1 MILSINFNVIRQGLD
16 NKLDS
21 FIFGIKRYFKTA
33 EHPYFKNYLKY
44 KINPVLNK
52 FWQESIS

>member
-1 MILSINFNVIRQGLD
+1 MILPIFESAF
-16 NKLDS
+16 S
-21 FIFGIKRYFKTA
+21 IFGIKRYFKTA